1 MDTKDTE
8 VLIKDSVN
16 LRIGIFRKLKND
28 KEIERLIKLVRDL
41 NFKIYYLYHNIHS
54 WEVLSEKE
62 L

>member
-54 WEVLSEKE
+54 
-62 L
+62 